1 MPCVSTK
8 REIMKKLTLFI
19 ALFFVLSTTLTA
31 CDTDNNLPRQETPD
45 NNENNETETENKS
58 MKLKVTI
65 GDVVLTAT
73 LTDNPTAKDFISL
86 LPLTV
91 KLDDYA
97 NSEKIFYPERK
108 LSTQGAG
115 SINAVAGDITYYS
128 PWGNVAIFY
137 KDFGQSS
144 SLIRIGKF
152 DGNIEVLKKSGSID
166 NVKFELQ
173 EEE

>member
-1 MPCVSTK
+1 M
-8 REIMKKLTLFI
+8 
-19 ALFFVLSTTLTA
+19 LSISLTA
-31 CDTDNNLPRQETPD
+31 C
-45 NNENNETETENKS
+45 ETENNPTSQEIAGNSENDKPETEIQN

-65 GDVVLTAT
+65 GNVVLTAT
-73 LTDNPTAKDFISL
+73 LADNPTAKDFISL

-97 NSEKIFYPERK
+97 NSEKIFYPERR
-108 LSTQGAG
+108 LSTENAG

-137 KDFGQSS
+137 KDFGNPS
-144 SLIRIGKF
+144 SLIRIAKF
-152 DGNIEVLKKSGSID
+152 NGNIDVLKKSGSAN

-173 EEE
+173 EE

>member
-1 MPCVSTK
+1 
-8 REIMKKLTLFI
+8 MKKIILIFWGILITI
-19 ALFFVLSTTLTA
+19 SLSA
-31 CDTDNNLPRQETPD
+31 CNKTDNEPEKKPEKII
-45 NNENNETETENKS
+45 EN

-65 GDVVLTAT
+65 GDVILTAT
-73 LTDNPTAKDFISL
+73 LADNPTAKDFISL

-97 NSEKIFYPERK
+97 NTEKIFYPERK

-115 SINAVAGDITYYS
+115 SINALVGDITYYS

-137 KDFGQSS
+137 KDFGNSS
-144 SLIRIGKF
+144 SLIRIAKI
-152 DGNIEVLKKSGSID
+152 DGNIDVLKTAGSIE
-166 NVKFELQ
+166 NVRFELM

>member
-1 MPCVSTK
+1 
-8 REIMKKLTLFI
+8 MKKITLFI
-19 ALFFVLSTTLTA
+19 TMLFTLSTSVTA
-31 CDTDNNLPRQETPD
+31 CGTDNDLPNQETPD
-45 NNENNETETENKS
+45 NNENNEPETENKN
-58 MKLKVTI
+58 MKLKVTV

-73 LTDNPTAKDFISL
+73 LVDNPTAKDFISL

-97 NSEKIFYPERK
+97 SSEKIFYPERK

-128 PWGNVAIFY
+128 PWGNIAIFY
-137 KDFGQSS
+137 KDFGNSS
-144 SLIRIGKF
+144 SLIRIAKF
-152 DGNIEVLKKSGSID
+152 DGNIDVLKQSGSIN

>member
-1 MPCVSTK
+1 
-8 REIMKKLTLFI
+8 MKKATLI
-19 ALFFVLSTTLTA
+19 ITMLFMLSTTFAA
-31 CDTDNNLPRQETPD
+31 CEKDNGKPNPPIQE
-45 NNENNETETENKS
+45 NNENNNPETENQKN
-58 MKLKVTI
+58 MKIKVTI

-73 LTDNPTAKDFISL
+73 LVDNPTAKDFISL

-97 NSEKIFYPERK
+97 SSEKIFYPERK
-108 LSTQGAG
+108 LSTKGAG

-137 KDFGQSS
+137 KDFGNSS
-144 SLIRIGKF
+144 SLIRIAKF
-152 DGNIEVLKKSGSID
+152 DGNIDVLKTAGSID

-173 EEE
+173 EVE

>member
-1 MPCVSTK
+1 
-8 REIMKKLTLFI
+8 MKKATLI
-19 ALFFVLSTTLTA
+19 ITMLFMLSTTFTA
-31 CDTDNNLPRQETPD
+31 CEKDNEQPNTPIPE
-45 NNENNETETENKS
+45 NNENNNPETENQKN

-65 GDVVLTAT
+65 GDVILTAT
-73 LTDNPTAKDFISL
+73 LADNPTAKDFILL

-97 NSEKIFYPERK
+97 NTEKIFYPERK
-108 LSTQGAG
+108 LSTKGAS
-115 SINAVAGDITYYS
+115 SINAVVGDITYYS

-137 KDFGQSS
+137 KDFGNSS

-152 DGNIEVLKKSGSID
+152 DGNIDVLKTAGSIN
-166 NVKFELQ
+166 NVTFELQ

>member
-1 MPCVSTK
+1 
-8 REIMKKLTLFI
+8 MKKILLIFWGIILTIL
-19 ALFFVLSTTLTA
+19 LSA
-31 CDTDNNLPRQETPD
+31 Y
-45 NNENNETETENKS
+45 NETENEPKKNPELIIEN

-73 LTDNPTAKDFISL
+73 FADNPTAKDFILL

-97 NSEKIFYPERK
+97 SSEKIFYSERK
-108 LSTQGAG
+108 LSTKNAG

-137 KDFGQSS
+137 KDFGISS
-144 SLIRIGKF
+144 SLIRIAKL
-152 DGNIEVLKKSGSID
+152 DGNIDALKTAGSIE
-166 NVKFELQ
+166 NVRFELL

>member
-1 MPCVSTK
+1 M
-8 REIMKKLTLFI
+8 
-19 ALFFVLSTTLTA
+19 LSTTFAA
-31 CDTDNNLPRQETPD
+31 CEKDNGQPTPAVTE
-45 NNENNETETENKS
+45 NNENNNPEIENQKN

-73 LTDNPTAKDFISL
+73 LADNATAKDFISL

-97 NSEKIFYPERK
+97 SSEKIFYPERK
-108 LSTQGAG
+108 LSTKGAS
-115 SINAVAGDITYYS
+115 SINAVTGDITYYS
-128 PWGNVAIFY
+128 PWGNIAIFY
-137 KDFGQSS
+137 KDFGNSS
-144 SLIRIGKF
+144 SLIRIAKF
-152 DGNIEVLKKSGSID
+152 DGNMDALKTKGSID

>member
-1 MPCVSTK
+1 
-8 REIMKKLTLFI
+8 MKKILLIFWGIILTI
-19 ALFFVLSTTLTA
+19 SLSA
-31 CDTDNNLPRQETPD
+31 C
-45 NNENNETETENKS
+45 NEKENEPEKNPEQIIEN

-73 LTDNPTAKDFISL
+73 FADNSTAKDFITL

-97 NSEKIFYPERK
+97 SSEKIFYPERK
-108 LSTQGAG
+108 LSIEEAS

-137 KDFGQSS
+137 KDFGNSS
-144 SLIRIGKF
+144 SLIRIAKF
-152 DGNIEVLKKSGSID
+152 DGNIDALKTKASID

-173 EEE
+173 KVE

>member
-1 MPCVSTK
+1 
-8 REIMKKLTLFI
+8 MKKATLI
-19 ALFFVLSTTLTA
+19 ITILFMLSTTFAA
-31 CDTDNNLPRQETPD
+31 CEKDNGQPNPAIPE
-45 NNENNETETENKS
+45 NKENNNPEIENQKN
-58 MKLKVTI
+58 MKLKVTV
-65 GDVVLTAT
+65 GDIVLTAT
-73 LTDNPTAKDFISL
+73 LANNPTAKDFISL

-97 NSEKIFYPERK
+97 NTEKIFYPERK
-108 LSTQGAG
+108 LSTKGAA

-137 KDFGQSS
+137 KDFGNSS
-144 SLIRIGKF
+144 TLIRIAKF
-152 DGNIEVLKKSGSID
+152 DGNIDVLKTKDSID